1 MRTTLIFIKNPE
13 LGKAKTRLAATVG
26 AERALSI
33 YRQLL
38 AHTRRVV
45 RAVEARRLLYYSRF
59 VDTQDEWSAA
69 EFDKRL
75 QVAGDLGLRMQQAF
89 AEAFAEGGGPVL
101 IIGSDCAELSP
112 AIIEEAFRQLETHDI
127 VIGPARDG
135 GYYLLGMRTFTPAV
149 FQDMEWSTAEV
160 LQQTLA
166 RIPEGHSYF
175 LLPTLSDVDT
185 EADWLT
191 YGSHL
196 RKA

>member
-33 YRQLL
+33 YHQLL

-59 VDTQDEWSAA
+59 VDTRDEWSAA

-75 QVAGDLGLRMQQAF
+75 QAAGDLGARMQQAF

-101 IIGSDCAELSP
+101 IVGSDCAELSP

-135 GYYLLGMRTFTPAV
+135 GYYLLGMRTFTPEV
-149 FQDMEWSTAEV
+149 FTDIAWSTAEV

-166 RIPEGHSYF
+166 RIPDGYTYF

-185 EADWLT
+185 EADWEA
-191 YGSHL
+191 YGGQL
-196 RKA
+196 GG